1 MKERTIVH
9 AFGAVMKRKKLLRH
23 LHDEVYCRIG
33 LSQIH
38 GVGVIAIRHIPK
50 GVRVLESPLPTR
62 DVRIAKSMLKDAP
75 VAVRRL
81 LDAFCEHDDGD
92 YWLPRSGLN
101 AVSLYQYLNHSK
113 DANVALVRPGRYVT
127 TRAVRNGEELTL
139 DYDRA
144 FGEPHVFRARG
155 TRRRTVAKR
164 GV

>member
-1 MKERTIVH
+1 
-9 AFGAVMKRKKLLRH
+9 MKRKKLLRH

-33 LSQIH
+33 LSPIH
-38 GVGVIAIRHIPK
+38 GVGVLAIRHIPK

-62 DVRIAKSMLKDAP
+62 DVRVSKSMLKGAP

-81 LDAFCEHDDGD
+81 LDAFCERDDRD
-92 YWLPRSGLN
+92 YWLPRAGLN

-113 DANVALVRPGRYVT
+113 DANVVLVRPGRYVT
-127 TRAVRNGEELTL
+127 TRAIRSGEELTL

-144 FGEPHVFRARG
+144 FGEPHVFRTRG
-155 TRRRTVAKR
+155 GRRRAVGKR